1 MQENLISILALVS
14 PVLFAWI
21 ALGSRFPSGLKT
33 AQLIQSMK
41 WISLASIGISCSISF
56 WVYFQ
61 GTVESPL
68 LGIEELGLS
77 IRLDAL
83 SLLMLSMISIL
94 GAVIIHFS
102 LNYLD
107 GDSRQGIFLGRL
119 AATLACVQLLVLSG
133 NLGLVFI
140 SWVMTSVAL
149 HRLLLFY
156 PERVR
161 ARVAAKKKYVLAR
174 LGDIS
179 LFLAISFLYLEFGTG
194 NLEKI
199 FSLIQQAEL
208 VGTSSTSLELSALF
222 LALAAIL
229 KSAQFPTHGWLV
241 EVMETPTPV
250 SALLHAGLL
259 NAGPFLII
267 RMSYLMEAASWAPL
281 ILMTVGGFT
290 ALFASIV
297 YLTQPS
303 VKTALGYSSI
313 GHMGFSLMVSGL
325 GVYSAAML
333 HLVAHSFYKAH
344 SFLSSGSAIEVLQSK
359 KMTSIPKKVSL
370 ISAVTSLLLASFTF
384 YGIGLIW
391 GVDLQSE
398 LALVL
403 LGSIIVLGLA
413 KLFNS
418 AISMNWHPGLV
429 GKALLMSIL
438 VCMAFFGL
446 ERGFHELLGEQIPA
460 IANPSSG
467 KLITASA
474 LLVVFGISIFIQMLS
489 FNLQSKPLYQAWGV
503 HIKNGLYA
511 NIWFDRLLNSLSLTQ
526 ELQVE
531 NPPRIPHSVDQ
542 ANLNK
547 EKQLEE
553 QWA

>member
-14 PVLFAWI
+14 PALFALI
-21 ALGSRFPSGLKT
+21 ALGSRFQSGLKT
-33 AQLIQSMK
+33 SQIIQFIK
-41 WISLASIGISCSISF
+41 WISLASIVISFFISF

-68 LGIEELGLS
+68 LGIQELGVS

-94 GAVIIHFS
+94 GAVIINFS
-102 LNYLD
+102 FNYLD
-107 GDSRQGIFLGRL
+107 GDPRQGIFLGRL
-119 AATLACVQLLVLSG
+119 AATLASVQLLVLSG
-133 NLGLVFI
+133 NLGLIFI

-179 LFLAISFLYLEFGTG
+179 LFLAISFIYLEFGTG
-194 NLEKI
+194 NLEKL
-199 FSLIQQAEL
+199 FSLIQKAES
-208 VGTSSTSLELSALF
+208 VGTSSPSLELSALF
-222 LALAAIL
+222 LALAASL

-267 RMSYLMEAASWAPL
+267 RMSFLLDASSLAPL
-281 ILMTVGGFT
+281 ILMIVGGFT

-297 YLTQPS
+297 FLTQTS

-313 GHMGFSLMVSGL
+313 GHMGFSLMVSGF

-344 SFLSSGSAIEVLQSK
+344 SFLSSGSAIEALQSK
-359 KMTSIPKKVSL
+359 KMTRIPKKVSL
-370 ISAVTSLLLASFTF
+370 TTLVTSLLIASFTF
-384 YGIGLIW
+384 LGIGFFW
-391 GVDLQSE
+391 GVDFQSE
-398 LALVL
+398 LALFM
-403 LGSIIVLGLA
+403 LGTIIVLGLA

-418 AISMNWHPGLV
+418 AISMNWHPALFS
-429 GKALLMSIL
+429 KAYLICIL
-438 VCMAFFGL
+438 VSIAFFGL
-446 ERGFHELLGEQIPA
+446 ERGFHYLLGEEIPA
-460 IANPSSG
+460 SSIPSSG
-467 KLITASA
+467 KLIIGIA
-474 LLVVFGISIFIQMLS
+474 LLVVFGISIFIQMLHI
-489 FNLQSKPLYQAWGV
+489 NLQSKPIYQAWGV
-503 HIKNGLYA
+503 HIKNGFYA
-511 NIWFDRLLNSLSLTQ
+511 NIWFDRILNSLSLEKDQ
-526 ELQVE
+526 RIE
-531 NPPRIPHSVDQ
+531 NPNLYPSMDQ
-542 ANLNK
+542 ADLKKQN
-547 EKQLEE
+547 QLEE
-553 QWA
+553 QLA

>member
-14 PVLFAWI
+14 PALFALI
-21 ALGSRFPSGLKT
+21 ALGSRFQSGLKT
-33 AQLIQSMK
+33 SQIIQFIK
-41 WISLASIGISCSISF
+41 WISLASIVISFFISF

-68 LGIEELGLS
+68 LGIQELGVS

-94 GAVIIHFS
+94 GAVIINFS
-102 LNYLD
+102 FNYLD
-107 GDSRQGIFLGRL
+107 GDPRQGIFLGRL
-119 AATLACVQLLVLSG
+119 AATLASVQLLVLSG
-133 NLGLVFI
+133 NLGLIFI

-179 LFLAISFLYLEFGTG
+179 LFLAVSFIYLEFGTG
-194 NLEKI
+194 NLEKL
-199 FSLIQQAEL
+199 FSLIQKAES
-208 VGTSSTSLELSALF
+208 VGTSSPSLELSALF
-222 LALAAIL
+222 LALAASL

-267 RMSYLMEAASWAPL
+267 RMSFLLDASSLAPL
-281 ILMTVGGFT
+281 ILMIVGGFT

-297 YLTQPS
+297 FLTQTS

-313 GHMGFSLMVSGL
+313 GHMGFSLMVSGF

-344 SFLSSGSAIEVLQSK
+344 SFLSSGSAIEALQSK
-359 KMTSIPKKVSL
+359 KMTRIPKKVSL
-370 ISAVTSLLLASFTF
+370 TTLVTSLLIASFTF
-384 YGIGLIW
+384 LGIGFFW
-391 GVDLQSE
+391 GVDFQSE
-398 LALVL
+398 LALFM
-403 LGSIIVLGLA
+403 LGTIIVLGLA

-418 AISMNWHPGLV
+418 AISMNWHPALFS
-429 GKALLMSIL
+429 KAYLICIL
-438 VCMAFFGL
+438 VSIAFFGL
-446 ERGFHELLGEQIPA
+446 ERGFHYLLGEEIPA
-460 IANPSSG
+460 SSIPSSG
-467 KLITASA
+467 KLIIGIA
-474 LLVVFGISIFIQMLS
+474 LLVVFGISIFIQMLHI
-489 FNLQSKPLYQAWGV
+489 NLQSKPIYQAWGV
-503 HIKNGLYA
+503 HIKNGFYA
-511 NIWFDRLLNSLSLTQ
+511 NIWFDRILNSLSLEKDQ
-526 ELQVE
+526 RIE
-531 NPPRIPHSVDQ
+531 NPNLYPSMDQ
-542 ANLNK
+542 ADLKKQN
-547 EKQLEE
+547 QLEE
-553 QWA
+553 QLA

>member
-14 PVLFAWI
+14 PAFFALI
-21 ALGSRFPSGLKT
+21 ALGSRFQSRLKT
-33 AQLIQSMK
+33 SQIIQFIK
-41 WISLASIGISCSISF
+41 WVSLASIVISFFISF

-68 LGIEELGLS
+68 LGIQELGVS

-94 GAVIIHFS
+94 GAVIINFS
-102 LNYLD
+102 FNYLD
-107 GDSRQGIFLGRL
+107 GDPRQGIFLGRL
-119 AATLACVQLLVLSG
+119 AATLASVQLLVLSG
-133 NLGLVFI
+133 NLGLIFI
-140 SWVMTSVAL
+140 SWVMTSVVL

-179 LFLAISFLYLEFGTG
+179 LFLAISFIYLEFGTG
-194 NLEKI
+194 NLEKL
-199 FSLIQQAEL
+199 FSLIQKAES
-208 VGTSSTSLELSALF
+208 VGTSSPSLELSALF

-267 RMSYLMEAASWAPL
+267 RMSFLMDASSLAPL
-281 ILMTVGGFT
+281 ILMIVGGFT

-297 YLTQPS
+297 FLTQTS

-313 GHMGFSLMVSGL
+313 GHMGFSLMVSGF

-344 SFLSSGSAIEVLQSK
+344 SFLSSGSAIEALQSK
-359 KMTSIPKKVSL
+359 KMTRIPKKVSL
-370 ISAVTSLLLASFTF
+370 TTLVTSLLIASFTF
-384 YGIGLIW
+384 LGIGFFW
-391 GVDLQSE
+391 GVDFQSE
-398 LALVL
+398 LALIM
-403 LGSIIVLGLA
+403 LGTIIVLGLA

-418 AISMNWHPGLV
+418 AISMNWHPALFS
-429 GKALLMSIL
+429 KAYLICIL
-438 VCMAFFGL
+438 VSIAFFGL
-446 ERGFHELLGEQIPA
+446 ERGFHYLLGEEIPA
-460 IANPSSG
+460 SSIPSSG
-467 KLITASA
+467 KLIIGIA
-474 LLVVFGISIFIQMLS
+474 LLVVFGISIFIQMLHI
-489 FNLQSKPLYQAWGV
+489 NLQSKPIYQAWGV
-503 HIKNGLYA
+503 HIKNGFYA
-511 NIWFDRLLNSLSLTQ
+511 NIWFDRILNSLSMEKDQ
-526 ELQVE
+526 RIE
-531 NPPRIPHSVDQ
+531 NPNLYPSMDQ
-542 ANLNK
+542 ANLKKQN
-547 EKQLEE
+547 QLEE
-553 QWA
+553 QLA